1 VFYHI
6 KALRLYPELLR
17 WEISGCNIKAT
28 NENCS
33 NFLTFYIV
41 RGYKLIVKI
50 ETRKQIGNIGAY
62 VPGKPIEEVQRELG
76 LTKIIKMASNEN
88 PYGFSPL
95 AEQAMIQEMRNTNFY
110 PEVTA
115 PKLAEKLA
123 NRLGIKKERLIFGNG
138 SDEVI
143 RLLTRTYISEK
154 EEAIM
159 ADVTFPQ
166 YKTNVLIEGGTP
178 IIVPLVNGV
187 HDLEAML
194 SAINERTKMVFVC
207 NPNNPTGT
215 TVGKERLLSFIEKIP
230 SHILVILDEAYYEYV
245 TSEDHLETVPL
256 LDRFSNLVILRT
268 FSKMYGLAALRIGY
282 GMMHSSIV
290 QELMRIKEPFNTNR
304 IAQAAALAS
313 LEDHEFPT
321 LCRRKNEE
329 GRQYFESKFDDMGLR
344 YFPSQTNFMMVHLDH
359 SGNEVF
365 EALLKQGIIVR
376 SGGLLGY
383 PETIRVTIG
392 TEEENEAF
400 ITALKQVLASERS
413 END

>member
-1 VFYHI
+1 
-6 KALRLYPELLR
+6 
-17 WEISGCNIKAT
+17 
-28 NENCS
+28 
-33 NFLTFYIV
+33 
-41 RGYKLIVKI
+41 VKI

-62 VPGKPIEEVQRELG
+62 IPGKPIEEVQRELG

-95 AEQAMIQEMRNTNFY
+95 AEQAMIREIRNANFY

-123 NRLGIKKERLIFGNG
+123 NRLGIKQDQLIFGNG

-143 RLLTRTYISEK
+143 RLLTRTYISEG

-159 ADVTFPQ
+159 ADATFPQ

-194 SAINERTKMVFVC
+194 TAVNEKTKMVFVC

-215 TVGKERLLSFIEKIP
+215 TVGKEGLLSFIEKIP
-230 SHILVILDEAYYEYV
+230 SHILVVLDEAYYEYV
-245 TSEDHLETVPL
+245 TSEDYLETAPL
-256 LDRFSNLVILRT
+256 LDRFPNLVILRT

-313 LEDHEFPT
+313 LEDHEFPA
-321 LCRRKNEE
+321 LCRRKNKE
-329 GRQYFESKFDDMGLR
+329 GRQYFENEFDDMGLR
-344 YFPSQTNFMMVHLDH
+344 YFPSQTNFMMVHLDRL
-359 SGNEVF
+359 GNEVF
-365 EALLKQGIIVR
+365 EALLKLGIIVR
-376 SGGLLGY
+376 SGGLLGF
-383 PETIRVTIG
+383 PQTIRVTIG
-392 TEEENEAF
+392 TEEENKTFLA
-400 ITALKQVLASERS
+400 ALKQVLAPERS
-413 END
+413 EKD